1 MATLEIKLPDQTAA
15 RLQEAAQKLG
25 VSPAELLCISLEEKL
40 VQLNVDFQA
49 AARYVLA
56 KNRELYQRLA

>member
-1 MATLEIKLPDQTAA
+1 MTTLEITLPDQTAS
-15 RLQEAAQKLG
+15 RLHEAAQKLG
-25 VSPAELLCISLEEKL
+25 VSPEELLRISLEEKL
-40 VQLNVDFQA
+40 EQLDTDFQA